1 MSIGLGNIAFTNPEA
16 VVSPLAPTGANEG
29 LTVIG
34 GNVQL
39 GVPLSA
45 PDPTK
50 DITVPRET
58 IIDDPAG
65 YFEIRDFSSF
75 NRFRFNNSEETWTS
89 SININ
94 PPNDASKIRFA
105 HDGIGINSTGGR
117 ILNFGT
123 SYPDGAYQG
132 FLDVANGLTLNSS
145 INETFQLQLS
155 KTFLFGVTSTSY
167 GMELP
172 YNALYDGCELNF
184 ANNAGDQ
191 MLLGYNLAIPPFDG
205 NLFKIQPYP
214 GGVLTDYSFAV
225 NTTEGV
231 VNIGLTALTTSA
243 VLNLKGDINKASLNI
258 ANTVAPSAPIPG
270 DMWRIN
276 DSLFFRDSI
285 GSFALAKQAAPIP
298 ANRVLLSDAN
308 GNITSDPDFTVSSGN
323 ILVVTNIQS
332 PGNITSSGFVRA
344 GGGSSTSGNLIVA
357 ASTILRA
364 NMHLDSGVAP
374 SAPVDGDI
382 WFDGTDLFMRIGG
395 YTKTFTIV

>member
-65 YFEIRDFSSF
+65 YYEIRDAASN
-75 NRFRFNNSEETWTS
+75 NRFRFNANEEAWTS
-89 SININ
+89 SINVN
-94 PPNDASKIRFA
+94 PPNDRAKIRFA
-105 HDGIGINSTGGR
+105 HDGIGINSTSGR
-117 ILNFGT
+117 VLNFGT

-132 FLDVANGLTLNSS
+132 FLDCASDLILNSS
-145 INETFQLQLS
+145 IKETFQLQLS

-167 GMELP
+167 GMKLP
-172 YNALYDGCELNF
+172 YNPAYDGCEVNF
-184 ANNAGDQ
+184 TNNGGDQ
-191 MLLGYNLAIPPFDG
+191 MLVGYNLAIPPFDG

-258 ANTVAPSAPIPG
+258 ADTAAPSSPIPG
-270 DMWRIN
+270 DIWRVGN
-276 DSLFFRDSI
+276 NLMYEDNVGTFSI
-285 GSFALAKQAAPIP
+285 TKQSSAIP
-298 ANRVLLSDAN
+298 ATRVPYADAN
-308 GNITSDPDFTVSSGN
+308 GA
-323 ILVVTNIQS
+323 L
-332 PGNITSSGFVRA
+332 TSSSNMSFYFGELHVDNVYCNGFVRGISRII
-344 GGGSSTSGNLIVA
+344 GGGTSSTDAFVICSG
-357 ASTILRA
+357 STITRA
-364 NMHLDSGVAP
+364 SFMIDAGVAP
-374 SAPVDGDI
+374 SSPVNGQI

-395 YTKTFTIV
+395 VTKTFTIV